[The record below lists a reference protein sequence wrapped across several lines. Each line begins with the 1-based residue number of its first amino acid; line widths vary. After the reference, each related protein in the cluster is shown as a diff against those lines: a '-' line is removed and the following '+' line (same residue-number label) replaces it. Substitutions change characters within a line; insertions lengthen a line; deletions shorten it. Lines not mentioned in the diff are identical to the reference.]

1 MTKRPIDEHNYA
13 TQFKETKINFI
24 NFLNVFSLQALK
36 SSSISKIQQSPI
48 IKYRK
53 EPETKIH

>member
-36 SSSISKIQQSPI
+36 SSSFSKIRQS
-48 IKYRK
+48 
-53 EPETKIH
+53 